1 MNLFTLKVFS
11 SNGIYYDGTTTDLL
25 IPATDGSFG
34 IQANHENMV
43 VAIVPGE
50 IHIKKEDGSW
60 LTAAISSG
68 FADIRD
74 NTVTVLADTV
84 ESPEEIDQRRAQEAL
99 ERAEERMRQKQSIQE
114 YHASQAA
121 IARAMNRLKTSRDR
135 NWHL

>member
-50 IHIKKEDGSW
+50 IHIKNEDGSW

-74 NTVTVLADTV
+74 NTVTVIADTV